1 MHLVSALQLVREE
14 CNAESFNVVLSSPEF
29 EELANL
35 YEQYCKDENDGPL
48 KMFWNSYLEMVAT
61 LLSLIRATREGNW
74 ELHLECIK
82 AVLPWFFAYDHTNY
96 VRYLPVYLVHMLEP
110 PDTHPEAYSML
121 SQGDFGVQ
129 RTTSHG
135 FSQLPVDQTIEQTL
149 NRNTKTKG
157 GIIGLSLKKGAV
169 QWWMLTAYARASSA
183 DRCREMASLHPQ
195 DEIKGHK
202 ESGSVRKRKDEED
215 VKKVMEV
222 ISQWRNPFETADDL
236 VSLSPGSIASSAL
249 KEDLLKAEEKRKSAL
264 VSFVQHRLISSAV
277 GFFETLPKLK
287 LGKFG
292 EVKKTVNQ
300 GRKSFVLRADR
311 NLFFQ
316 APSHRTEST
325 DRPEGSPHSRT
336 RTCALVSGNLRW
348 LTGEQQLCPRQWE
361 KFLANGLNK
370 TNLMEFLADVWG
382 TDQRFARRIGERTL
396 FVTHGESCF

>member
-61 LLSLIRATREGNW
+61 LLCLIRATREGNW

-195 DEIKGHK
+195 DEIKSHK

-311 NLFFQ
+311 NLF
-316 APSHRTEST
+316 
-325 DRPEGSPHSRT
+325 SRL
-336 RTCALVSGNLRW
+336 LVIGQSLQIDLRD
-348 LTGEQQLCPRQWE
+348 LP
-361 KFLANGLNK
+361 
-370 TNLMEFLADVWG
+370 
-382 TDQRFARRIGERTL
+382 
-396 FVTHGESCF
+396 THELGPVP

>member
-14 CNAESFNVVLSSPEF
+14 CNAENFNVVLSLPEF

-61 LLSLIRATREGNW
+61 LLCLIRATREGNW

-264 VSFVQHRLISSAV
+264 VSFVQDRLISSAV

-300 GRKSFVLRADR
+300 GRKSFVLGADR
-311 NLFFQ
+311 NLF
-316 APSHRTEST
+316 P
-325 DRPEGSPHSRT
+325 GS
-336 RTCALVSGNLRW
+336 
-348 LTGEQQLCPRQWE
+348 
-361 KFLANGLNK
+361 
-370 TNLMEFLADVWG
+370 
-382 TDQRFARRIGERTL
+382 
-396 FVTHGESCF
+396 

>member
-14 CNAESFNVVLSSPEF
+14 CNAEYFNVVLSLPEF

-35 YEQYCKDENDGPL
+35 YEQYCKDKNDGPL

-96 VRYLPVYLVHMLEP
+96 ARFLPAYLVHMLEL

-129 RTTSHG
+129 CTTSHG

-157 GIIGLSLKKGAV
+157 GIIGSSLKKGAV

-264 VSFVQHRLISSAV
+264 VSFVQDRLISSAV

-300 GRKSFVLRADR
+300 GRKSFVLGADR
-311 NLFFQ
+311 NLF
-316 APSHRTEST
+316 
-325 DRPEGSPHSRT
+325 SRL
-336 RTCALVSGNLRW
+336 LVIGQSLQIDLRD
-348 LTGEQQLCPRQWE
+348 LP
-361 KFLANGLNK
+361 
-370 TNLMEFLADVWG
+370 
-382 TDQRFARRIGERTL
+382 
-396 FVTHGESCF
+396 THELGPVP